1 MFKLLVMG
9 PRRAVLAVHRCDS
22 DAEVQ
27 ELVAVYLALGHIATN
42 LVVEDAH
49 QEQAA

>member
-27 ELVAVYLALGHIATN
+27 ELVAVYLALGHIETN
-42 LVVEDAH
+42 LVVEDEH